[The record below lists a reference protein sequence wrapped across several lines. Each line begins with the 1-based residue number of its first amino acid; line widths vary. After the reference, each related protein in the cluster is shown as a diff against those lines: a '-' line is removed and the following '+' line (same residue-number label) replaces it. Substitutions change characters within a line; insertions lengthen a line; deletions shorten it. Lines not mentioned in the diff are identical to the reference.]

1 MRNLVSIQE
10 IKDIQPIE
18 NADRIVCATI
28 LGWKIVIKKDEFKVG
43 DKCVYFEVDSYLPI
57 EDKYEFLRSSSFK
70 RHEILGEGFRIKTQC
85 LRGQISQGLVLK
97 LSDVGLD
104 ENLEVG
110 TDVTELLNVKK
121 WEPLEKISNFGKLKE
136 GLPDGVSETDE
147 TRIQSIYESIIPE
160 FENKKYYIS
169 TKIDGTSFTVYMKNG
184 KFGVCSHTNEYIE
197 DDTVPS
203 SLWDFVRKHKIEEK
217 IRNANIDNI
226 VIQGELAG
234 PGIQKNHL
242 KLINLEWFVFSI
254 KDLTTNKRIGLYEM
268 LDICKTLELKTVP
281 IEEIGDNLIKTYPTL
296 DSLLERAKGK
306 YDCGTKK
313 EGIVIRPI
321 EPCYSI
327 TINGPLSF
335 KVLNNDFL
343 LKED

>member
-1 MRNLVSIQE
+1 MRDLVSIQE
-10 IKDIQPIE
+10 IRDIKPIK
-18 NADRIVCATI
+18 NADKIVCATI
-28 LGWKIVIKKDEFKVG
+28 LGWQLVIKKDEFKIG

-70 RHEILGEGFRIKTQC
+70 KHEILGEGFRIKTQC
-85 LRGQISQGLVLK
+85 LRGQISQGLALK

-104 ENLEVG
+104 ENLPIG
-110 TDVTELLNVKK
+110 TNVTEILNVRK

-136 GLPDGVSETDE
+136 GLPDGVSMTDE
-147 TRIQSIYESIIPE
+147 TRIQSIYDDIIKE
-160 FENKKYYIS
+160 FEGKRYYIS
-169 TKIDGTSFTVYMKNG
+169 TKIDGTSFTAYMKNG
-184 KFGVCSHTNEYIE
+184 HFGICSHTNECIE
-197 DDTVPS
+197 DDNIPS
-203 SLWDFVRKHKIEEK
+203 SLWNFIRKHKIEEK
-217 IRNANIDNI
+217 FRDANIDNI

-242 KLINLEWFVFSI
+242 KLIKLDWFIFSI
-254 KDLTTNKRIGLYEM
+254 KDLTTGKRVSLDKM
-268 LDICKTLELKTVP
+268 LEICKTLKLKTVP
-281 IEEIGDNLIKTYPTL
+281 IEEIGDNLIDKYPTL
-296 DSLLERAKGK
+296 NSLLERAKGK

-321 EPCYSI
+321 EPCYSS

-343 LKED
+343 LKEN